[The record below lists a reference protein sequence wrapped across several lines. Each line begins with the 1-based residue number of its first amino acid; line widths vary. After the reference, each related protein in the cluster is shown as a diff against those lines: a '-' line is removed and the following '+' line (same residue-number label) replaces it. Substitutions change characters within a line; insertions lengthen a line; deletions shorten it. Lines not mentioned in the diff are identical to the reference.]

1 MKKNKKEVL
10 TWIKTQPELE
20 HVRKLASQAEFI
32 YDKESLDPSQRLKIY
47 NRPKYNRKKSFRKK
61 LIEAIWV
68 PGYKLR
74 GNDYADKNFDAQLD
88 QTASIMSLSTIW
100 DLICTSPVL
109 FYFTKAAGAAAIP
122 LSFAY
127 GILLLLMSNK
137 SGEFAMN
144 RPKEGNKAASFLLL
158 IFFGLS
164 LVKTLMSGVGID
176 LVSRAGEIKDS
187 KARDILQKNVFI
199 LDQPKS
205 AYSDLL
211 NSSINECNRLVQ
223 EQSKLNPSKSG
234 ERRLYR
240 ELQDRMY
247 AKPNNTTNRDPKY
260 LIDNYLFETGPC
272 LQKDLIS
279 SFIGK
284 DQFNTKNASNI
295 KSNLIS
301 SLPPIDAL
309 YVFQRNQFYNT
320 FTGNPLVGSDT
331 NLEKYKSDFMNSDI
345 EFKLDCYQESSDC
358 NKKVEWKDPGMA
370 INEASKQ
377 FYGRFIKQDYQN
389 FGLSFVGFLI
399 SIFLSLTATVLL
411 YTASLDKK
419 NRASRSSHLADLK
432 NQYYTDLLEEDN

>member
-1 MKKNKKEVL
+1 MKSQKKEVL

-20 HVRKLASQAEFI
+20 HVRQLASQAEFI
-32 YDKESLDPSQRLKIY
+32 YDKDAVDPSQRLKIY
-47 NRPKYNRKKSFRKK
+47 NRPKYNVKKSFRKR
-61 LIEAIWV
+61 LFEAMWV
-68 PGYKLR
+68 PGHKLR
-74 GNDYADKNFDAQLD
+74 GNSYADRNFDTQLE
-88 QTASIMSLSTIW
+88 QTAAIMSLSTVW
-100 DLICTSPVL
+100 DAICTSPVL

-122 LSFAY
+122 LSLAY
-127 GILLLLMSNK
+127 GVLLLLMSNK
-137 SGEFAMN
+137 AGEFAMN

-176 LVSRAGEIKDS
+176 LISRAGEIKDS
-187 KARDILQKNVFI
+187 KARDILQQNVFI
-199 LDQPKS
+199 SEKPKS
-205 AYSDLL
+205 GYSDLL
-211 NSSINECNRLVQ
+211 SSSSKECNRLVK

-240 ELQDRMY
+240 ELQERMY
-247 AKPNNTTNRDPKY
+247 SKPISTINKDPQY
-260 LIDNYLFETGPC
+260 LIDNYPFEIGPC
-272 LQKDLIS
+272 LKKDLIS

-284 DQFNTKNASNI
+284 DQFNNKNAFNI

-320 FTGNPLVGSDT
+320 FIGNPLVGSET
-331 NLEKYKSDFMNSDI
+331 NLEKYKEDFIDSDI
-345 EFKLDCYQESSDC
+345 EFKLECESSDC
-358 NKKVEWKDPGMA
+358 NKDVEWKDPGMA

-411 YTASLDKK
+411 YTASMDKK
-419 NRASRSSHLADLK
+419 NRASRSAYLDDLK
-432 NQYYTDLLEEDN
+432 NQYFTDLLDEDS